1 MENTHGT
8 DFWKLSKNKTM
19 KLGFN
24 FLFLCQRQTGIR
36 QKNGKNF
43 KISSLKKTLQD
54 PRTKQNN
61 NVCIIPQQLFSL
73 RDAIIYKGRRYDS
86 VRGARALCAK
96 HIGYAGRARESTP

>member
-8 DFWKLSKNKTM
+8 DFRKLSKNKTM

-54 PRTKQNN
+54 ARTKQNN

-86 VRGARALCAK
+86 VRKGHVPCLR
-96 HIGYAGRARESTP
+96 HVRST